1 MDVDKEL
8 LAEISFA
15 AVVFAA
21 FVGAV
26 LIKRRKYIEGSL
38 WLLFAMAVTGYWV
51 NELYEKWKA
60 AENAWSP

>member
-8 LAEISFA
+8 LAQISV
-15 AVVFAA
+15 AVVVFTA

-38 WLLFAMAVTGYWV
+38 WLLFALAVTGYWL
-51 NELYEKWKA
+51 NELYEKWQ
-60 AENAWSP
+60 ESEGVWSP

>member
-8 LAEISFA
+8 LVEISFA

-26 LIKRRKYIEGSL
+26 LIKRRKYIEGAL
-38 WLLFAMAVTGYWV
+38 WLLFALAVTGYWV
-51 NELYEKWKA
+51 NKLYEKLQ
-60 AENAWSP
+60 ESEGVWSP